1 MLTVDEHLIFFHY
14 FKDVPTSDVKGDVQ
28 NLINKVNLEEDYKKL
43 ASQLSG
49 GMKRRL
55 SLAISLCGSP
65 EIVLL
70 DEPSSGLDPVKRRNF
85 WDLIL
90 EVAKE
95 RAVL

>member
-1 MLTVDEHLIFFHY
+1 MLTVDEHLTFFHY
-14 FKDVPTSDVKGDVQ
+14 FKDVKSDNMQEDVQ
-28 NLINKVNLEEDYKKL
+28 KLIRNVNLEEDYTKL

-90 EVAKE
+90 EVAKQ
-95 RAVL
+95 RAV